1 METAL
6 KKNQIFTDIV
16 SDFGFAGEGIVKLGG
31 FPVFIPF
38 ALVGEEIEFKIVKVL
53 SSHAFGKLLRVIK
66 PSPHRVQPACPVYSR
81 CGGCQMLHISY
92 EKQLEIKKNRVI
104 DCMKKYAGADIAVCD
119 VLPASKTTHY
129 RNKAQYPTDGEK
141 CGFYAQR
148 SHDIIPIDSCLM
160 QNELDEKIISSV
172 MAYIKR
178 TGAPIRNIYMRY
190 GDGECMVTLVSK
202 SAKLPFSKVLAQ
214 NISKLDKCIR
224 GVVLNVNPKDT
235 NVILGDKYITLW
247 GENKINAS
255 IGEIAFEVSPASFF
269 QVNPYQTE
277 NLYSAAKALAGF
289 DGSESIA
296 DLYCGIGSIG
306 LFMADSVK
314 SVVGVETV
322 EAAIEN
328 ARVNAKKNGISNIS
342 FICGDSEEV
351 MPRLAAEGKA
361 FDAVIVDPPRK
372 GCAESLLTLLKQ
384 MQVPKIL
391 YISCNPATLARD
403 IKILSDTYTPSAVTP
418 VDMFPNT
425 GHVECVALLTLS
437 AAI

>member
-1 METAL
+1 MDMVL
-6 KKNQIFTDIV
+6 KKNQIYTDVV
-16 SDFGFAGEGIVKLGG
+16 SAFGFAGEGIVKLGG

-38 ALVGEEIEFKIVKVL
+38 ALEGEEIEFKIVKVL

-66 PSPHRVQPACPVYSR
+66 PSPHRREPACPVYSR
-81 CGGCQMLHISY
+81 CGGCGMLHISY
-92 EKQLEIKKNRVI
+92 EKQLEIKKAHVA
-104 DCMKKYAGADIAVCD
+104 DCMKKYAGMDITVNDC
-119 VLPASKTTHY
+119 LPAPRLSQY
-129 RNKAQYPTDGEK
+129 RNKAQYPVENGK

-148 SHDIIPIDSCLM
+148 SHDIIEISSCLM
-160 QNELDEKIISSV
+160 QNKLDEKIITAV
-172 MAYIKR
+172 MAYIKK
-178 TGAPIRNIYMRY
+178 TGAPIRNIYTRY
-190 GDGECMVTLVSK
+190 GDGECIVTLVSK
-202 SAKLPFSKVLAQ
+202 SSKLPFSKVLAQ
-214 NISKLDKCIR
+214 DISRLDNRIK
-224 GVVLNVNPKDT
+224 GVVLNINPKDT

-247 GENKINAS
+247 GENKITAS
-255 IGEIAFEVSPASFF
+255 IGKVIFEISPASFF

-277 NLYSAAKALAGF
+277 NLYSVARNLADFNGT
-289 DGSESIA
+289 ENIA

-306 LFMADSVK
+306 LFMADAVN

-328 ARVNAKKNGISNIS
+328 AKVNAKKNGISNID

-351 MPRLAAEGKA
+351 MPNLTQDRR

-384 MQVPKIL
+384 MKVPKIL

-403 IKILSDTYTPSAVTP
+403 IKILSECYTPSSVTP

-425 GHVECVALLTLS
+425 SHVESVALLTLS
-437 AAI
+437 TSI